1 LTNRYTSP
9 MQNHFWFCTGLLY
22 CPMTYLA
29 SCIDHT
35 ALKPDVT
42 SDEID
47 QLCIEALQYGF
58 KTVCIPPC
66 YVPLAVSRLRNSSVG
81 TCTVIGFP
89 LGYQTM
95 ATKLAEAGEALQ
107 VGATE
112 IDMVINVSFLKSGNE
127 EGLKEEISCIN
138 ELVHAHRALLKVI
151 IETAYLT
158 REEIRKI
165 GEICAGIKVDFVKT
179 STGFAPK
186 GAQVEDVQWMRSF
199 LPPEI
204 GVKASGGIK
213 TYEQARQLMAAGAIR
228 LGTSS
233 GVAIIQ
239 QATTIN

>member
-1 LTNRYTSP
+1 
-9 MQNHFWFCTGLLY
+9 
-22 CPMTYLA
+22 MTYLA

-42 SDEID
+42 AEQIH
-47 QLCIEALQYGF
+47 QLCAEARQYGF

-66 YVPLAVSRLRNSSVG
+66 YVPLVASQLQNSSTG
-81 TCTVIGFP
+81 ICTVIGFP
-89 LGYQTM
+89 LGYQTT
-95 ATKLAEAGEALQ
+95 ATKLAEAREALQ
-107 VGATE
+107 AGATE
-112 IDMVINVSFLKSGNE
+112 IDMVINISFLKSGNE
-127 EGLKEEISCIN
+127 EALKEEISRIN
-138 ELVHAHRALLKVI
+138 GLVHAHRTLLKVI
-151 IETAYLT
+151 IETVYLT

-204 GVKASGGIK
+204 GIKASGGIK
-213 TYEQARQLMAAGAIR
+213 TYEQARQLMAAGATR

-233 GVAIIQ
+233 GVAIMQ
-239 QATTIN
+239 QATPIN